1 MARRGGPS
9 VGPLAFGVA
18 LLLIPAGLLFL
29 PTTLL
34 LAVGMLPAVVAFV
47 VDRDPERYAAIA
59 VGPLNFA
66 GLLPFLLDLWQGANS
81 MAQLEQIAA
90 RPANW
95 ILVYGAAA
103 FGWAI
108 YTALPPAVA
117 GVLVARRRRRIEELK
132 AKRMRLVS
140 EWGEEVTGA
149 APPAA

>member
-1 MARRGGPS
+1 
-9 VGPLAFGVA
+9 VA

-34 LAVGMLPAVVAFV
+34 LTVGLLPAVVAFA
-47 VDRDPERYAAIA
+47 VDRDPEKYAAIA

-66 GLLPFLLDLWQGANS
+66 GLLPFLLELWQGANS

-103 FGWAI
+103 FGWSI

-117 GVLVARRRRRIEELK
+117 GVLVSRRRRKIEELK

-149 APPAA
+149 APPPAEAGGRT